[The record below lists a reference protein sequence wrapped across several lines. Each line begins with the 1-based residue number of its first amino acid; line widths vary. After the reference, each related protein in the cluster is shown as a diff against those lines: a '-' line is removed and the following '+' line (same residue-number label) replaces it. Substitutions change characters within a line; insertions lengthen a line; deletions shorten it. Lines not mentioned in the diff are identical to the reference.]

1 MTDHGMHGKHRYLRQ
16 ISGILIVLILT
27 GSFVFAAFASAM
39 PEEAPG
45 KSESLEESEAEVQE
59 ESKESELSEE
69 SESSAEWK
77 RKEESE
83 PCMETNLQEEPES
96 QPETKTQEES
106 ESQTEV
112 EIPEESSSQEEAEA
126 SEESSSQEEAEGP
139 EESSSQEEAKGSE
152 ESSSQEEAKGSEE
165 PSSQEE
171 AEASEEPSSQ
181 EETEVPEELSSS
193 GEFDVMEVSA
203 ENMES
208 TEEIDDEI
216 SETEES
222 FKKANVQAL
231 ALPRDGTVSV
241 ADVVIQDTV
250 NNGSNGEKPAVR
262 DGRLTL
268 KILDP
273 DGYEIS
279 AEDLVNAGYRI
290 VWTRQ
295 QEGTGSTETVTRK
308 KITQD
313 SCNMD
318 EYGAWVNAA
327 LDKGARC
334 TYTVA
339 IMDPEGEK
347 AGSASAAVQWYDSL
361 QNGSFEMPAC
371 ADGSSF
377 QPFVGNATQGIVW
390 KTTASDGEIEIVS
403 ASAVKHDSNGRINQY
418 MSDLWHGISSAADGE
433 QYAELNANVQ
443 SSLYQDVMTI
453 PGSKMY
459 WQVAHAARLRN
470 GGNRFSG
477 TDEMYVVV
485 MNADQASEL
494 AKDQKKLVDIAKKLA
509 QKDVAVMA
517 RYPGASSTLCMS
529 NSSSWKY
536 NSGTY
541 TVPSGQYV
549 TRYFFVA
556 ASSAANNTGYVAGE
570 NANPIPSGK
579 AAYNSMGNHID
590 KVWFSTE
597 VPPPSPGS
605 GTLIITKKI
614 YGLDLE
620 TIRANLS
627 GKPFIETDKNR
638 TISFRAE
645 DWTEGLDEN
654 GNSCIT
660 ASAVIEGI
668 TIPAGGSASWQIQEN
683 QSEAQ
688 VPMHQLT
695 CENPDQTVTVTDRKT
710 SQAVIV
716 NRYQR
721 NMVNVTVRK
730 RVEGELGDRKKAF
743 SFQCTWTGEDG
754 TAQKKEFSLKHEES
768 ITFTVPEGTAL
779 ALRELNADGYWIDA
793 ACSIGNA
800 PEINENIIRF
810 AGEAEQILTVT
821 NIRNWIPDTGVAL
834 DSLPY
839 LLILLVAAIGT
850 VALMI
855 LRHKDKENE

>member
-16 ISGILIVLILT
+16 ISGLLIVLILT

-45 KSESLEESEAEVQE
+45 KSES
-59 ESKESELSEE
+59 
-69 SESSAEWK
+69 
-77 RKEESE
+77 
-83 PCMETNLQEEPES
+83 
-96 QPETKTQEES
+96 
-106 ESQTEV
+106 QTEV
-112 EIPEESSSQEEAEA
+112 EIPEESSSQEEAKA
-126 SEESSSQEEAEGP
+126 PEETSSQEEAKEP
-139 EESSSQEEAKGSE
+139 EESSSQEEAKAPEETSSQEEAKEPE
-152 ESSSQEEAKGSEE
+152 ESSSQEEAKAPEE
-165 PSSQEE
+165 SSSQEE
-171 AEASEEPSSQ
+171 AKAPEESSSQEEAKAPEESPSQ

-193 GEFDVMEVSA
+193 GEFDITEASA
-203 ENMES
+203 EKMES

-222 FKKANVQAL
+222 FEEANMQAL
-231 ALPRDGTVSV
+231 ALPQDGTVSV

-250 NNGSNGEKPAVR
+250 NNGSNGAKPTVR

-268 KILDP
+268 KVLDS
-273 DGYEIS
+273 DGYEVS

-295 QEGTGSTETVTRK
+295 QEGTGSTETVIRK

-334 TYTVA
+334 TYTVV
-339 IMDPEGEK
+339 ITDPEGEK

-371 ADGSSF
+371 ADGGSF

-403 ASAVKHDSNGRINQY
+403 ASAVKHDSNGRTNQY

-494 AKDQKKLVDIAKKLA
+494 AKDQKKLVDTAKKLA
-509 QKDVAVMA
+509 QKDAAVMA
-517 RYPGASSTLCMS
+517 QYPGASSTLCMS
-529 NSSSWKY
+529 NSSNWKY

-570 NANPIPSGK
+570 NANPVPSGK

-620 TIRANLS
+620 TIQANLS

-695 CENPDQTVTVTDRKT
+695 CENPDQTVTVTDGKT

-743 SFQCTWTGEDG
+743 SFQCTWIGEDG

-768 ITFTVPEGTAL
+768 ITFAVPEGTAL

-821 NIRNWIPDTGVAL
+821 NTRNWIPDTGVAL

-850 VALMI
+850 AALMI